1 MPFTFNKDLLFI
13 QVTQSRVVD
22 DGVAFLDIVFEIV
35 SEVYSS

>member
-22 DGVAFLDIVFEIV
+22 DGVTFLDIVLRDCE
-35 SEVYSS
+35 